1 MNLLFCILRSLP
13 GTFVHVLILGLK
25 ELKVDYLVMPACTK
39 SLIVQEIKTDSWL
52 AWIYMYFTLVLLK
65 LSTKKIKQ
73 KQKEH
78 ACTCSFHFDQRSVT
92 VSNFTTHKKAWN
104 AWNEWILKHYL
115 VFTVIILEQKY

>member
-25 ELKVDYLVMPACTK
+25 ELKVDYLVMPAWTK
-39 SLIVQEIKTDSWL
+39 SLIVQEIKTDSGL

-78 ACTCSFHFDQRSVT
+78 VHVVSILIKDQLLYQILQLIKRPET
-92 VSNFTTHKKAWN
+92 PEM
-104 AWNEWILKHYL
+104 NEY
-115 VFTVIILEQKY
+115 

>member
-39 SLIVQEIKTDSWL
+39 SLIVKEIKTDSGL
-52 AWIYMYFTLVLLK
+52 AWIYMYFTLVLFHWNCQK
-65 LSTKKIKQ
+65 KKIKLQ

-78 ACTCSFHFDQRSVT
+78 VHV
-92 VSNFTTHKKAWN
+92 VS
-104 AWNEWILKHYL
+104 ILIKDHVSYCIK
-115 VFTVIILEQKY
+115 FYNS

>member
-39 SLIVQEIKTDSWL
+39 SLIVQEIKTDSGL

-65 LSTKKIKQ
+65 LSKKKNQVTKAKGT
-73 KQKEH
+73 
-78 ACTCSFHFDQRSVT
+78 CTCSFHFDQRSVT
-92 VSNFTTHKKAWN
+92 VSNFTTHKN
-104 AWNEWILKHYL
+104 
-115 VFTVIILEQKY
+115 